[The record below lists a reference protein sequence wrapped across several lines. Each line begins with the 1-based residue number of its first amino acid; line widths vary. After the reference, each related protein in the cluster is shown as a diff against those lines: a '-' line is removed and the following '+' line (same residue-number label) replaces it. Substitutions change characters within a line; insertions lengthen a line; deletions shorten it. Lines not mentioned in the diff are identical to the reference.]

1 MLNRPLTPW
10 SDERSSER
18 SEWDTDRNPRVRLG
32 LLWIAMFLPVLIVAG
47 RVAHLQLALQEDFAR
62 GFASTMSQTE
72 EIPARD
78 GRILAAD
85 GSVLANDVR
94 QYDVSIHYP
103 ALVYP
108 PDDEWITSKAKQ
120 RLSKSDRR
128 KTEKVAEE
136 KRKVL
141 NDLTEFWTRLASL
154 TEHSIDDLDEA
165 RQQVQSRVEAMKAAV
180 ARHHRERHL
189 ATLREDQDSRSRQT
203 FWSVI
208 WQQMLQKVEDRND
221 HGHGPRLIAEETE
234 HHTVISN
241 VTVDMMEEIK
251 AHGELFPHAQ
261 IVIRTKR
268 TYPQGELASHL
279 IGYRKPITDE
289 QLHDRKQ
296 KYPDGDPQDYR
307 LGDPYGLDGLERS
320 YDAVLKGIR
329 GRRTLVKNR
338 RGEILETRID
348 REPIQGR
355 DLVLTI
361 DTMMQRKA
369 ESLTD
374 EALSQVTLPGNVDQ
388 ELPHGAL
395 RHATRP
401 RGACLVAMDVNTGA
415 IIAAA
420 SAPRFDLNLMVSS
433 DAETWKDLTSDP
445 RSPLMSRITRIP
457 LPPGSVFKP
466 ISAVATLESGVMHA
480 ETLFDCRGYLDN
492 PKQFRCL
499 PFVHYQRG
507 HGSLDLAGAL
517 CRSCNVYFYSA
528 ARRMGPQTLVDW
540 AREFGIGEPTGIDL
554 PSESAGHLPAPD
566 QPAKPGSNAP
576 KWKPVDTL
584 QLSIGQSTLEVTPL
598 QMVRMIAAFANDGHL
613 VRPRLAANSGP
624 SSMDETDS
632 VRQLQTAEGSRPVRG
647 LHPGTLEAVREG
659 LVMVVHD
666 SHGTGYKTVRLKEIS
681 IAGKTGTAQT
691 NGVDHA
697 WFAGYAPAERPR
709 FAFVVVVQ
717 NGGGGGKVAGPLARE
732 FVKSLMEARLLV
744 RPTELASDQRHDR
757 SAND

>member
-1 MLNRPLTPW
+1 
-10 SDERSSER
+10 
-18 SEWDTDRNPRVRLG
+18 
-32 LLWIAMFLPVLIVAG
+32 MFLPVLLVVG
-47 RVAHLQLALQEDFAR
+47 RVAQLQISLQEDFAR
-62 GFASTMSQTE
+62 GFSLTTSQTE

-85 GSVLANDVR
+85 GSILADDVR

-120 RLSKSDRR
+120 RLSKLDRR
-128 KTEKVAEE
+128 IAEKLAEE

-141 NDLTEFWTRLASL
+141 NELAEFWTRVAAL
-154 TEHSIDDLDEA
+154 TERSVDDLDEA
-165 RQQVQSRVEAMKAAV
+165 RQQVQTRVEAMKAAV
-180 ARHHRERHL
+180 ARQHRERHL
-189 ATLREDQDSRSRQT
+189 AAARADLDARSHQS

-208 WQQMLQKVEDRND
+208 GQQILQKVEDRHD
-221 HGHGPRLIAEETE
+221 HRHGPRLISEETE

-241 VTVDMMEEIK
+241 VTVDMMEEIQ
-251 AHGELFPHAQ
+251 AHGELYPYAQ

-268 TYPQGELASHL
+268 VYPQGELASHL

-289 QLHDRKQ
+289 QLQDRKT

-320 YDAVLKGIR
+320 YDSVLKGIR
-329 GRRTLVKNR
+329 GRRTLIKNR

-348 REPIQGR
+348 RAPQQGR

-361 DTMMQRKA
+361 DTAMQRKA
-369 ESLTD
+369 ERLTD
-374 EALSQVTLPGNVDQ
+374 EALSQVTLPGTVDQ
-388 ELPHGAL
+388 ERPHGAL

-415 IIAAA
+415 IVAAA
-420 SAPRFDLNLMVSS
+420 SAPRFNLNLMVSS
-433 DAETWKDLTSDP
+433 DAEAWKDLVSDP

-566 QPAKPGSNAP
+566 QPAKSGSTP
-576 KWKPVDTL
+576 SKWKPVDTL
-584 QLSIGQSTLEVTPL
+584 QLAIGQSTLEVTPL

-613 VRPRLAANSGP
+613 VRPHLAANSGP
-624 SSMDETDS
+624 SNMDEADS
-632 VRQLQTAEGSRPVRG
+632 VRQSLTTDGSRPVRG

-666 SHGTGYKTVRLKEIS
+666 SHGTGYKTIRLKEIS

-709 FAFVVVVQ
+709 YAFVVVVQ
-717 NGGGGGKVAGPLARE
+717 NGGGGGKVAGPVARE
-732 FVKSLMEARLLV
+732 FVKALMEAKLLAK
-744 RPTELASDQRHDR
+744 PPELASDHRTNR